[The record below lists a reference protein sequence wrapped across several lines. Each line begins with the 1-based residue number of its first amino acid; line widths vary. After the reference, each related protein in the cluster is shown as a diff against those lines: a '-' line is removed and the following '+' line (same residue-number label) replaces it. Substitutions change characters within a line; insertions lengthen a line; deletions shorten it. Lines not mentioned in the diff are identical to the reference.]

1 MTEARDRL
9 SRLRTKLVT
18 RIVAGIGGFAAV
30 ALSLGMTVYDARTK
44 PPPQVAAGQAI
55 EAGQWKIEISGV
67 EAGTS
72 LPDGRRAAAGRGAV
86 ILTAKLTNRT
96 GASSSDYAQAIEL
109 ETAVQGIDDRPTTY
123 LLRDKSYLRQL
134 QPLLTER
141 VAYVW
146 TYPLASTLPP
156 KLQFN
161 LVSRKFKAR
170 DNLYAASGWFN
181 PSVVGEIELP
191 LIAGVT
197 PASQAVQ

>member
-1 MTEARDRL
+1 M
-9 SRLRTKLVT
+9 
-18 RIVAGIGGFAAV
+18 
-30 ALSLGMTVYDARTK
+30 ALSLGMTLYDARTK
-44 PPPQVAAGQAI
+44 PPPHVAAGQAI
-55 EAGQWKIEISGV
+55 EAGQWTIEINGV
-67 EAGTS
+67 EAGTT

-96 GASSSDYAQAIEL
+96 GASSSDYTQAIKL
-109 ETAVQGIDDRPTTY
+109 ETAIKGIDDRPTTY

-134 QPLLTER
+134 HPLLTER

-146 TYPLASTLPP
+146 TYPLAATLPP
-156 KLQFN
+156 RLQFN
-161 LVSRKFKAR
+161 LVARKFKAR

-181 PSVVGEIELP
+181 PSVVGEVELP